1 MVFDSMEQKA
11 LAYAGSRQSEL
22 GDNLGYGVDG
32 SVWLLHGKDRNLPWA
47 VKLFRAAKPYERER
61 DCYLRLREE
70 QVESV
75 RGFAVPAYLHHS
87 DEWLTIEMTIVRPPY
102 LLDFAGAL
110 LDEPFDFHEETWE
123 AWEMDRMEKFEERW
137 PEVKKV
143 MRELECHGIFLSDL
157 HPGNIAFE

>member
-1 MVFDSMEQKA
+1 M
-11 LAYAGSRQSEL
+11 
-22 GDNLGYGVDG
+22 N
-32 SVWLLHGKDRNLPWA
+32 
-47 VKLFRAAKPYERER
+47 LFRSVKRYERER

-70 QVESV
+70 AVESV
-75 RGFAVPAYLHHS
+75 RGFAVPAYLNHS
-87 DEWLTIEMTIVRPPY
+87 NEWLAIEMTIVRPPY

-123 AWEMDRMEKFEERW
+123 AWQMDRMEKFEERW